1 MTSTNRTENMD
12 RSAGHLPQSSWHTSV
27 EQMLSLSLSLSLTG
41 QALIF
46 EGKNRWYSP
55 RLTSDHSGEILASIK
70 RILVDTLIF

>member
-27 EQMLSLSLSLSLTG
+27 EQMLSLSLTG

>member
-12 RSAGHLPQSSWHTSV
+12 RSAGHIPQSSRHTSI
-27 EQMLSLSLSLSLTG
+27 EQLLSLSHIG

-46 EGKNRWYSP
+46 KGKNRWYSP

-70 RILVDTLIF
+70 RILVDTLVF